1 MKHDPW
7 RQDPAQYTARYT
19 LEPRYTDVDTLRHLN
34 NSALHGLHQEARM
47 RFLGERIGHDFWRGR
62 GTRLQPARASTDFL
76 AESHYPQP
84 LQAAVRVTALD
95 DHQIT
100 LATALF
106 QDGRCTGLQST
117 QLLALLKGQRSPV
130 PAAWQQALD
139 APVPAPAADAPTA
152 EPVLPQ
158 LAQFPVLRHTD
169 SRYGDMEASG
179 RTSELALMRYAEQA
193 RSGLLR
199 AVFETLAI
207 DEERGQVGTL
217 VARVDLHVHRHV
229 PPPLRWQ
236 LGAGITHI
244 GRTSVVLRCAYFDD
258 EARCLA
264 HADCVQVFVRRDV
277 GGTVPLPDPVRTLLE
292 QQRIRHA

>member
-62 GTRLQPARASTDFL
+62 GTRLQPARSSTDFL

-84 LQAAVRVTALD
+84 LQAAVRVTSLD
-95 DHQIT
+95 PRQIT

-106 QDGRCTGLQST
+106 QNGRCTGLQST
-117 QLLALLKGQRSPV
+117 QLVALLKGQPCAV
-130 PAAWQQALD
+130 PPEWQQALD
-139 APVPAPAADAPTA
+139 APVPAPTADAPTG
-152 EPVLPQ
+152 EPMLPQ
-158 LAQFPVLRHTD
+158 RAQFPVQRHTD

-199 AVFETLAI
+199 TVFEALAM
-207 DEERGQVGTL
+207 DEVHGQVGTL

-258 EARCLA
+258 EDRCLA
-264 HADCVQVFVRRDV
+264 HADCVQVFVRRDI
-277 GGTVPLPDPVRTLLE
+277 GGTVPLPDAVRTLLE
-292 QQRIRHA
+292 QQRVRHA

>member
-34 NSALHGLHQEARM
+34 NSALHGLHQEART

-117 QLLALLKGQRSPV
+117 QPLARPKGQRSPV

-152 EPVLPQ
+152 EPAPPQ
-158 LAQFPVLRHTD
+158 LA
-169 SRYGDMEASG
+169 
-179 RTSELALMRYAEQA
+179 
-193 RSGLLR
+193 
-199 AVFETLAI
+199 
-207 DEERGQVGTL
+207 
-217 VARVDLHVHRHV
+217 
-229 PPPLRWQ
+229 
-236 LGAGITHI
+236 
-244 GRTSVVLRCAYFDD
+244 
-258 EARCLA
+258 
-264 HADCVQVFVRRDV
+264 
-277 GGTVPLPDPVRTLLE
+277 
-292 QQRIRHA
+292 